1 MFMHLGGYNGFYMM
15 WDPTYILILVGVV
28 LSMLASARV
37 KSTFS
42 WFSRVRSMSGLTGAQ
57 TAQRILDC
65 AGIRDVRI
73 VPISGSLTDH
83 YDPGK
88 KQVALSESVY
98 GQNSV
103 AAIAVAAHECGHV
116 LQHANHYAPLSIRS
130 ALVPVANFGS
140 GASWFFILGGIL
152 FSFQPLITAGI
163 ILFSAAVLFQI
174 VTLPV
179 EFNASRRALGILQ
192 DTGILVPSAVP
203 SGPRHPFFSPGS
215 GLPDP
220 DIHPVPR
227 LSQSFRIQGVSKS
240 FYPWLQGFFLPE

>member
-1 MFMHLGGYNGFYMM
+1 M
-15 WDPTYILILVGVV
+15 
-28 LSMLASARV
+28 
-37 KSTFS
+37 
-42 WFSRVRSMSGLTGAQ
+42 
-57 TAQRILDC
+57 
-65 AGIRDVRI
+65 
-73 VPISGSLTDH
+73 
-83 YDPGK
+83 
-88 KQVALSESVY
+88 ALSESVY

-116 LQHANHYAPLSIRS
+116 LQHANHYAPLSIRA

-192 DTGILVPSAVP
+192 DTGI
-203 SGPRHPFFSPGS
+203 
-215 GLPDP
+215 
-220 DIHPVPR
+220 
-227 LSQSFRIQGVSKS
+227 
-240 FYPWLQGFFLPE
+240 